1 MYSFKNLIIQT
12 VLVQMVVVIQAGV
25 YSTDDQWVFVDRTKD
40 LPEEA
45 VLGGYDPEG
54 YYNYVGRVSYVSNV
68 LPARVVPELGRAT
81 SNTVGTNALND
92 RVFIC
97 RVRCDEAVFIGTLY
111 LAKRTCI
118 VKYENLPTR
127 QFDKYEILVRERHA
141 ATFSPFVDG
150 YIGH

>member
-68 LPARVVPELGRAT
+68 LPARVG
-81 SNTVGTNALND
+81 SSSQ
-92 RVFIC
+92 
-97 RVRCDEAVFIGTLY
+97 
-111 LAKRTCI
+111 CI
-118 VKYENLPTR
+118 FLPFTYFT
-127 QFDKYEILVRERHA
+127 Q
-141 ATFSPFVDG
+141 
-150 YIGH
+150 